1 MRMVFI
7 GKSAVLCTLA
17 AAFSIAAYGQ
27 ESGAPA
33 AAPGEAP
40 AAPAVEIDKRVFGVL
55 PNYRV
60 ADGNAPFSPITTRQ
74 KFVIGAKDSFDKPVF
89 LLAGF
94 YAGLAHL
101 QNSNPSFGQ
110 GAKGFGNRY
119 VRSLG
124 DTIIGNFM
132 TEAVF
137 PSLLKEDPRYYM
149 LGQNGKTGKQRFF
162 YALSRVMVTKTDSGG
177 SRFNFSEVLGNGVSV
192 AASNLYYPE
201 SRTYSANLS
210 KLALQIGTDAISNV
224 LKEFWPDVKQRMQK
238 KKAAKP

>member
-1 MRMVFI
+1 MVFI
-7 GKSAVLCTLA
+7 RKTAALCIFTVA
-17 AAFSIAAYGQ
+17 MCVTARAQ
-27 ESGAPA
+27 ENNAPA
-33 AAPGEAP
+33 EAP
-40 AAPAVEIDKRVFGVL
+40 AAPAAEIDKRAFGVL

-60 ADGNAPFSPITTRQ
+60 ADGNAPFEPITTKQ

-132 TEAVF
+132 TEAAF
-137 PSLLKEDPRYYM
+137 PSLFKEDPRYFM
-149 LGQNGKTGKQRFF
+149 QGQNGKTGKQRFF
-162 YALSRVMVTKTDSGG
+162 YAVTRVVVTKTDAGG
-177 SRFNFSEVLGNGVSV
+177 SRFNFSELLGNGASV
-192 AASNLYYPE
+192 AISNLYYPE
-201 SRTYSANLS
+201 SRDYSSNFS

-224 LKEFWPDVKQRMQK
+224 LKEFWPDIKQRMHS
-238 KKAAKP
+238 KKAAKH

>member
-1 MRMVFI
+1 MVFI
-7 GKSAVLCTLA
+7 YKTAVLCVLA
-17 AAFSIAAYGQ
+17 AALSLSASGQ
-27 ESGAPA
+27 ENSAPA
-33 AAPGEAP
+33 AAPSEAP

-60 ADGNAPFSPITTRQ
+60 ADGNAAFSPITTKQ
-74 KFVIGAKDSFDKPVF
+74 KFAIGAKDSFDKPVF

-132 TEAVF
+132 TEAVL
-137 PSLLKEDPRYYM
+137 PSMLKEDPRYFM

-162 YALSRVMVTKTDSGG
+162 YALSRVVITKTDSGG

-224 LKEFWPDVKQRMQK
+224 LKEFWPDIKQRMQK
-238 KKAAKP
+238 KKNAKP

>member
-1 MRMVFI
+1 MAFI
-7 GKSAVLCTLA
+7 RKTAVLCVLIA
-17 AAFSIAAYGQ
+17 SASIAVRAQ
-27 ESGAPA
+27 ETSAPA
-33 AAPGEAP
+33 E
-40 AAPAVEIDKRVFGVL
+40 AAPAEATAAPATAIDKRVFGVL

-60 ADGNAPFSPITTRQ
+60 ADGKAPFSPITTKQ
-74 KFVIGAKDSFDKPVF
+74 KFAIGAKDSFDKPVF

-137 PSLLKEDPRYYM
+137 PSMLKEDPRYYM
-149 LGQNGKTGKQRFF
+149 QGPNGKTGKERFF
-162 YALSRVMVTKTDSGG
+162 YALSRVLITKTDSGG

-238 KKAAKP
+238 KKASKP

>member
-1 MRMVFI
+1 MVFI
-7 GKSAVLCTLA
+7 RKTAVLCALA
-17 AAFSIAAYGQ
+17 AAASMGVSGQ
-27 ESGAPA
+27 ENSDPAAAPSEAAAAPA
-33 AAPGEAP
+33 AA
-40 AAPAVEIDKRVFGVL
+40 IDKRVFGVL

-60 ADGNAPFSPITTRQ
+60 ADGNAPFSPITTKQ
-74 KFVIGAKDSFDKPVF
+74 KFTIGAKDSFDKPVF

-149 LGQNGKTGKQRFF
+149 LGPNGKTGKQRFF

>member
-1 MRMVFI
+1 MVFI
-7 GKSAVLCTLA
+7 HKTAVLCVLVAVVSMA
-17 AAFSIAAYGQ
+17 ASGQ
-27 ESGAPA
+27 ENNAPA
-33 AAPGEAP
+33 AAPSEAP
-40 AAPAVEIDKRVFGVL
+40 AAPAAEIDKRVFGVL

-60 ADGNAPFSPITTRQ
+60 ADGNAAFSPITTRQ
-74 KFVIGAKDSFDKPVF
+74 KFTIGAKDSFDKPVF

-137 PSLLKEDPRYYM
+137 PTMLKEDPRYFM

-162 YALSRVMVTKTDSGG
+162 YALSRVVVTKTDSGG

-238 KKAAKP
+238 KKNAKP